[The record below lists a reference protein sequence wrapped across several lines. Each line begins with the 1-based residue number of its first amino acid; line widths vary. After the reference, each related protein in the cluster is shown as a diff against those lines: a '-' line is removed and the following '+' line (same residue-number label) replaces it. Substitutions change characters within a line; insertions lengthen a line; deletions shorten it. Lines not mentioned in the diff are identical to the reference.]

1 MMTHHS
7 NQKRLNLPQKQ
18 INQKEQYE
26 TF

>member
-1 MMTHHS
+1 MTHHS
-7 NQKRLNLPQKQ
+7 NQKKLNLPQKQ